1 MVQKNI
7 VCEGLRCCVHSKAA
21 FIDWCMESSKESRNM
36 LIQAMMNAD
45 GREGFF
51 KSSQMGSVVKKSIL
65 WNQEQ
70 KEHVFDA
77 IIRRKLLK
85 RGQEELP
92 QLLAAAVGPALNMDH
107 EEVQVES
114 ILFLAYAIVRNETC
128 REAIME
134 LRKRKAKH
142 VTMHIKIPATKIRTF
157 YPGFSWLTGFRQA
170 WQWV

>member
-51 KSSQMGSVVKKSIL
+51 ESSQMGSVVKKSIL

-70 KEHVFDA
+70 KEHVFDS
-77 IIRRKLLK
+77 IIRRKLL
-85 RGQEELP
+85 
-92 QLLAAAVGPALNMDH
+92 
-107 EEVQVES
+107 
-114 ILFLAYAIVRNETC
+114 
-128 REAIME
+128 
-134 LRKRKAKH
+134 
-142 VTMHIKIPATKIRTF
+142 
-157 YPGFSWLTGFRQA
+157 
-170 WQWV
+170 